1 MNHDVPRFQGGR
13 RLLAGSLG
21 LALLGALGLL
31 LGAFVAPARL
41 AFSYLTALASAAT
54 LAIGAL
60 IFLMI
65 VHAMRAGWP
74 VAVRR
79 VVETIVSALPILA
92 LLFVPLLFVLDRL
105 YPWLRPELVHEE
117 HARHLLEHK
126 RPYLNGPAFLVRAAV
141 YFGIWIAVGALLRRW
156 SLRRDADPA
165 RDVSTRFVNL
175 SSLGLPLVGLA
186 LVFAAVDWMMSLDP
200 LWVSTMYPINV
211 FAGGFV
217 AALALITALTFA
229 MQRAGLLPGINE
241 SHYYALGR
249 LLLAFTIFWAYTAFF
264 QFMIIW
270 IANNPHEVTFYLR
283 RWRGPW
289 AGITVILV
297 FVRFVVPFFL
307 LLSYRLKRQPARL
320 AALSVWILA
329 AHWIDVHWLIVPEH
343 ATAHGFPYHWLD
355 LAALLAVG
363 GISTAFAVY
372 RLRGER
378 TMPVGDPNL
387 PRAIHYESV

>member
-1 MNHDVPRFQGGR
+1 MNHDAPRFQGGR

-21 LALLGALGLL
+21 LALLGALGLMI
-31 LGAFVAPARL
+31 GAFVAPARL

-65 VHAMRAGWP
+65 VHSMRAGWP

-105 YPWLRPELVHEE
+105 YPWLRPEAFADE

-141 YFGIWIAVGALLRRW
+141 YFGIWIVVGALLRRW
-156 SLRRDADPA
+156 SLRRDAEPA
-165 RDVSTRFVNL
+165 RDVSTRSVNL
-175 SSLGLPLVGLA
+175 SSVGLPFVGLA

-217 AALALITALTFA
+217 AALALLTALTFA

-270 IANNPHEVTFYLR
+270 MANNPHEVTFYLR

-289 AGITVILV
+289 AGITVGLV
-297 FVRFVVPFFL
+297 LVRFVVPFFL

-320 AALSVWILA
+320 AALSVWIIA
-329 AHWIDVHWLIVPEH
+329 AHWVDVHWLIIPEH
-343 ATAHGFPYHWLD
+343 APAHGFPYHWLD

-378 TMPVGDPNL
+378 TMPVGDPSL
-387 PRAIHYESV
+387 PRAIHYESI